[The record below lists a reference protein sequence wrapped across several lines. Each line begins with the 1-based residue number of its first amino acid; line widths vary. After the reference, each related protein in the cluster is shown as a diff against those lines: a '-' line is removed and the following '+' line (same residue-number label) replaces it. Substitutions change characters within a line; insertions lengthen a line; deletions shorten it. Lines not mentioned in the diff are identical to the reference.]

1 MAYLSSAFCYRRRRA
16 AAFVVGIGF
25 SMSLLLAPWF
35 ASPASG
41 ANPSPTTSVLV
52 PSNEA
57 TLSGTAATLDASASN
72 ATSVKFLLFGGSYGY
87 NAPVL
92 CTATLAY
99 YGWVCSWNTTT
110 VPNGSYVLVS
120 EASGSGGTAYSSGV
134 SITIKNPLPTTSVVI
149 PSNGA
154 TLSGTAATLDAS
166 VTNAT
171 SVKFLLFGG
180 TYGYNAPVLCTAIPT
195 RYGWVCV
202 WNSTT
207 VPDGSYVLVSEAFN
221 AAGSAF
227 SSGVSITVT
236 HPITAYVTNEG
247 DGTVTPIDTATNTA
261 GTPITGVTNPWQIAI
276 TPNGESAY
284 ATDLVGD
291 SVTPINLITNTA
303 GTPITVSG
311 ASSLGAVAITP
322 NGTTAYVANATDGTV
337 VPLDTA
343 TNTTTKPITV
353 GNNPVYIAITP
364 NGATAYV
371 VNNGSGTVTPITTAS
386 NVAGTA
392 IPVGA
397 NPFGIAITP
406 NGATAYVTGSNA
418 EGNFV
423 TPIDLATNTAGAP
436 IDIGATAGFLDIAIA
451 PNGATAYVTNTG
463 GVVTPI
469 AISTNTAEAP
479 ITVANQPF
487 GIAITPDGTTA
498 YVSTQGNNTV
508 TPINLATNTVETP
521 IGVGASPFGV
531 AID

>member
-1 MAYLSSAFCYRRRRA
+1 MAYLSWAFCDRRGQA
-16 AAFVVGIGF
+16 AAFFVSIGLV
-25 SMSLLLAPWF
+25 MSLLIAPWF
-35 ASPASG
+35 ASSASG
-41 ANPSPTTSVLV
+41 ANPSPTTTVLV
-52 PSNEA
+52 
-57 TLSGTAATLDASASN
+57 
-72 ATSVKFLLFGGSYGY
+72 
-87 NAPVL
+87 
-92 CTATLAY
+92 
-99 YGWVCSWNTTT
+99 
-110 VPNGSYVLVS
+110 
-120 EASGSGGTAYSSGV
+120 
-134 SITIKNPLPTTSVVI
+134 

-166 VTNAT
+166 ATNAT

-180 TYGYNAPVLCTAIPT
+180 TYGYNAPVLCTAT
-195 RYGWVCV
+195 LTAYGWVCS
-202 WNSTT
+202 WNTTTVPNGSYVLLSEASGAGGSAFSSGVSMTIKNPLPTTNIQVPSNGATLSGTAVTLDASAANATSVKFLLFGGTYGYNAPVLCTATLTYYGWVCLWNTTT

-221 AAGSAF
+221 AVGSAF
-227 SSGVSITVT
+227 SSGVSITITRPV
-236 HPITAYVTNEG
+236 TAYVTNEG

-276 TPNGESAY
+276 MPNGESAY
-284 ATDLVGD
+284 ATSLVGG
-291 SVTPINLITNTA
+291 SVTPINLTTNTA

-311 ASSLGAVAITP
+311 ARSLGAVAITP
-322 NGTTAYVANATDGTV
+322 NGSTAYVTDPGDGTV

-353 GNNPVYIAITP
+353 GENPVFIAVTP
-364 NGATAYV
+364 NGAMAYV
-371 VNNGSGTVTPITTAS
+371 ANNGDGTVTPIHTAS
-386 NVAGTA
+386 NLAGTA

-397 NPFGIAITP
+397 NPYGIAITP

-436 IDIGATAGFLDIAIA
+436 IEIGATPGFLGIAIT

-479 ITVANQPF
+479 ITVANQPL

-498 YVSTQGNNTV
+498 YVSTAGNNTV
-508 TPINLATNTVETP
+508 TPIKIATNTVETP

-531 AID
+531 AIG